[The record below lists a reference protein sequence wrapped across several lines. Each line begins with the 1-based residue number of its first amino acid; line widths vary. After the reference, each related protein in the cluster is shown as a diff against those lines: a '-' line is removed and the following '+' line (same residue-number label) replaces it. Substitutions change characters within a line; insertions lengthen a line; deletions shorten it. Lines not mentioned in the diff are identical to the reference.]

1 MHSSRPLIL
10 LAAAVAAFA
19 LSSVAFA
26 SASGGLPGTYKTTV
40 KSPPQLNGTW
50 ALALARGSYTVVLNG
65 QQVARGSYSSTA
77 KTITF
82 SRERGSG
89 CTGVGTYAWRK
100 SGKTMTFTRKREA
113 SSCQARAAVL
123 AHRFTQVG

>member
-1 MHSSRPLIL
+1 
-10 LAAAVAAFA
+10 
-19 LSSVAFA
+19 
-26 SASGGLPGTYKTTV
+26 
-40 KSPPQLNGTW
+40 
-50 ALALARGSYTVVLNG
+50 VLNG